1 MNFVS
6 VFRKTYAFSKRE
18 HRTAVTT
25 WLAPVY
31 VACLIGLAARP
42 GLAQQPD
49 SDYVNAVAAIARR
62 QAIDDR
68 VAAPGARSLL
78 LTNGARTPRVVV
90 LLHGLTDSPL
100 QFQPLAELLH
110 ADGSNVYVPRLPD
123 HGLRG
128 GSVRTLSALTADELR
143 GVADSV
149 VREASGLGDS
159 VIVVGLSMGATVGAW
174 IAQHRIVTR
183 VVLIAPAIEPGRVP
197 RLLDRPL
204 IGLADHLPSI
214 VRPSLADTTRPDRE
228 AGFDSHAVAQVL
240 GLGRAVQFDAEREAP
255 LTLQITVLVN
265 AADRTVRESAAEAL
279 AHAWAAH
286 GVMVSVF
293 ELPDSLRLKHNIVD
307 PIEGRTLVA
316 RVLAVVRELAYGD
329 APDNLVRRLPDY

>member
-1 MNFVS
+1 MKVVS
-6 VFRKTYAFSKRE
+6 VFRKIYAFSTSGR
-18 HRTAVTT
+18 RAAATT
-25 WLAPVY
+25 LLIPVV
-31 VACLIGLAARP
+31 VACLIAVAARP
-42 GLAQQPD
+42 GFAQQPD
-49 SDYVNAVAAIARR
+49 SDYVNSVAAIARR
-62 QAIDDR
+62 QAVDDR
-68 VAAPGARSLL
+68 IAAPGARSLL

-90 LLHGLTDSPL
+90 LLHGLTDSPR

-128 GSVRTLSALTADELR
+128 GSVRALSALTADNLR

-183 VVLIAPAIEPGRVP
+183 VVLIAPAIEPGRIP

-214 VRPSLADTTRPDRE
+214 IRRLPADTTRPDRE
-228 AGFDSHAVAQVL
+228 AGFDSHAAAQVF
-240 GLGRAVQFDAEREAP
+240 GLGRAVQFDAQREAP

-286 GVMVSVF
+286 GAMVSVF
-293 ELPDSLRLKHNIVD
+293 ELPDSLHLPHNLID
-307 PIEGRTLVA
+307 PIQGRTLGA
-316 RVLAVVRELAYGD
+316 RVLAVLRELAYGEE
-329 APDNLVRRLPDY
+329 PDDLVWRLRGY